1 MMGAPDEGFAAAGP
15 DQQYR
20 SLCNVEAEEALIGS
34 MLSDNRQIDGVV
46 DRLRTED
53 FAHPVMATIY
63 TAACLLHAQGQ
74 AATPV
79 TIKPYVEADPAFQQ
93 WGGMAALAGLT
104 SQLHGPARAFVDQI
118 TSLASRRRLF
128 AGLQDTLSR
137 IGDLSQSLEG
147 LIDSADS
154 AIYEATA
161 KGDVIAQPSVD
172 TVLRGLVDRLDEP
185 QKGVKCRLIPSLDA
199 QLGVLGPK
207 NLIIAAGRPG
217 MGKTAAALTYARGV
231 AEQGFGVLY
240 FSLEMGAE
248 ELVERM
254 VADINFD
261 GSDGIPYD
269 AIVQKNMNA
278 YQRRTF
284 CRTLEYT
291 ERLPLHIVDA
301 GSLSVTRLAMIVRRW
316 KRRFA
321 ARNIE
326 LALVVVDYLQLLQP
340 GEGSFS
346 NRNEA
351 VGAISRT
358 LKATAKDNDVAI
370 MALSQ
375 LSRMVETREDK
386 RPVMQDLRES
396 GQIEQ
401 DADKIFFVYRHEYYL
416 KQREPKPSEQMAH
429 DDALAACE
437 NKVDFI
443 VRKNRKGT
451 EGSAVAEFFGRY
463 QAMRG

>member
-1 MMGAPDEGFAAAGP
+1 MSIDPVA
-15 DQQYR
+15 R
-20 SLCNVEAEEALIGS
+20 LVNIEAEEALIGS
-34 MLSDNRQIDGVV
+34 MLSDNRQIDSVV
-46 DRLRTED
+46 DRMRAED
-53 FAHPVMATIY
+53 LAHPVLASIFS
-63 TAACLLHAQGQ
+63 AACLLHAQGQ

-79 TIKPYVEADPAFQQ
+79 TIKPYIDTDPAFQA

-104 SQLHGPARAFVDQI
+104 GQLHGPALAFVDQI
-118 TSLASRRRLF
+118 TSLASRRRLC
-128 AGLQDTLSR
+128 AGLHDTLAR
-137 IGDLSQSLEG
+137 VGDLSQSLEG

-161 KGDVIAQPSVD
+161 TGDAIAQPSVD

-185 QKGVKCRLIPSLDA
+185 QKGVKCGLIPSLDA
-199 QLGVLGPK
+199 QLGPLAPK
-207 NLIIAAGRPG
+207 NLVIAAGRPG

-231 AEQGFGVLY
+231 AEQGFGVLF
-240 FSLEMGAE
+240 FSLEMSAD

-269 AIVQKNMNA
+269 AIVHKTMNA
-278 YQRRTF
+278 YQRQIF

-291 ERLPLHIVDA
+291 ERLPFHIVDA
-301 GSLSVTRLAMIVRRW
+301 GSLTVTRLAMIVRRW

-340 GEGSFS
+340 GAGSFT

-351 VGAISRT
+351 VGSISRT

-375 LSRMVETREDK
+375 LSRQVETREDK

-401 DADKIFFVYRHEYYL
+401 DADKIFFLYRHEYYL
-416 KQREPKPSEQMAH
+416 RQREPKPSEQLAH
-429 DDALAACE
+429 EDALAACQ
-437 NKVDFI
+437 NRVDFI

-451 EGSAVAEFFGRY
+451 EGSAVADFYGRY